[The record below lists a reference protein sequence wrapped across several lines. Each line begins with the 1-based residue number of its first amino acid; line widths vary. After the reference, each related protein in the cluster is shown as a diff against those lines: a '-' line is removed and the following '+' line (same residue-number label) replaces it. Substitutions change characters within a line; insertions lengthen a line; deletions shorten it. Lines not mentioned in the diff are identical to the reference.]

1 MSEVNEALGALPEI
15 AIAAGYA
22 GGLVVDYIAGRR
34 GDAKRTE
41 AIHTQGVTPEEYGA
55 YNAEHYRLSPIDREL
70 EGLEEPPVASSP
82 WRSRVIE
89 GARKPLAWAMAT
101 TALVGVLA
109 FHKEQPRQITNAVV
123 EVDVDQPW
131 NSYTDG
137 DYTRIDGVVR
147 AFESAGHIQIKA
159 ETAYNST
166 AQPESLSQIAGHT
179 PNGSFQLPSAVL
191 ASLGDAS
198 AATTSTSKKHS
209 KKHSVQPNKGLL
221 VITDDDPL
229 GESAQAVIQEDQLD
243 GNVPIIIVNEGDGS
257 DATAQDLKTIAS
269 QTHGR
274 YYAAG
279 TNPAKIVTGLEQTV
293 PPKVEALP
301 VAPQEDDIWLKIAD
315 GMLVVLSVE
324 LIRRRAELHFRG
336 PLRSR
341 QANVTA

>member
-22 GGLVVDYIAGRR
+22 GGLVLDYIAGRR
-34 GDAKRTE
+34 GDAKRAE
-41 AIHTQGVTPEEYGA
+41 AIHTQGVTPEEYA
-55 YNAEHYRLSPIDREL
+55 VYNAEHYRLSPIDREL
-70 EGLEEPPVASSP
+70 EGVEEPPVPSSP
-82 WRSRVIE
+82 WRSRIAD
-89 GARKPLAWAMAT
+89 GAQKPLAWAMAT
-101 TALVGVLA
+101 AALVGVLA
-109 FHKEQPRQITNAVV
+109 FHKEQPRQVTNAVV

-131 NSYTDG
+131 TSYTDG

-147 AFESAGHIQIKA
+147 AFENAGHIQIKA
-159 ETAYNST
+159 QAAYDS
-166 AQPESLSQIAGHT
+166 AVQPESLSQIASQT
-179 PNGSFQLPSAVL
+179 PNGSFKLPEAVT

-198 AATTSTSKKHS
+198 STTASTPKKHG
-209 KKHSVQPNKGLL
+209 VQPNKGLL

-229 GESAQAVIQEDQLD
+229 GDSAQAVIQEDQLD
-243 GNVPIIIVNEGDGS
+243 GNVPIIIVNEGSGS

-279 TNPAKIVTGLEQTV
+279 TNPAKIISGLQQAV
-293 PPKVEALP
+293 PSKVEALP

-341 QANVTA
+341 KANVTT